1 MKLEAPSGVTIGYDV
16 PELYS
21 IYYNG
26 YGYWPPA
33 IPLTTPASEKHL
45 NSMSRLSADIKK
57 IMKEFPG
64 LAVLHLCEFGTHGD
78 QVPVIVQDRLKH
90 RDEAIRSHCRRC
102 PRVAKLVNLAP
113 LTAGFMDN
121 WIILDISWYIYNYS
135 GLQAIP
141 WAVPRLCINL
151 GSTPSSRSR
160 LMFSAVSKDYAWL
173 LTYSSLLYKPTI
185 RGWLM
190 PAYTSHDILI
200 LGMV

>member
-1 MKLEAPSGVTIGYDV
+1 
-16 PELYS
+16 
-21 IYYNG
+21 
-26 YGYWPPA
+26 
-33 IPLTTPASEKHL
+33 
-45 NSMSRLSADIKK
+45 MSRLSADIKK
-57 IMKEFPG
+57 IMKELPG

-121 WIILDISWYIYNYS
+121 WIYHDISIVTPVYKPYL
-135 GLQAIP
+135 GLCHGYASIWVQP
-141 WAVPRLCINL
+141 QVLDLDWCFLRCQR
-151 GSTPSSRSR
+151 TY
-160 LMFSAVSKDYAWL
+160 YAWL
-173 LTYSSLLYKPTI
+173 LTYSSLLYKSTI

-200 LGMV
+200 LAMV